1 MNMDWWIWLLIGL
14 LLALAELVTPGG
26 FYILFFGIGALLV
39 GLLGLVGMSGPAWL
53 QVLLFSVISVA
64 ALWLFREK
72 LLQVTHSKT
81 SAPVDSYVGETARA
95 SENIAVNEM
104 GKAELRGASW
114 NARNVG
120 TTPLASGA
128 RCVVEHVDGLT
139 LHVRAE
145 H

>member
-1 MNMDWWIWLLIGL
+1 MDWWIWLLIGL
-14 LLALAELVTPGG
+14 LLALAEVVTPGG

-39 GLLGLVGMSGPAWL
+39 GILGMAGLSGPAWF
-53 QVLLFSVISVA
+53 QVLLFSLISVG

-72 LLQVTHSKT
+72 LLQLTQSKT
-81 SAPVDSYVGETARA
+81 PASVDSYVGETARA
-95 SENIAVNEM
+95 CEDIAVNEM

-114 NARNVG
+114 NVRNVG
-120 TTPLASGA
+120 STPLAPGA
-128 RCVVEHVDGLT
+128 RCIVERVEGLT

>member
-1 MNMDWWIWLLIGL
+1 MDWWIWLLIGL
-14 LLALAELVTPGG
+14 LLALAEAVTPGG

-64 ALWLFREK
+64 ALWLFRGK
-72 LLQVTHSKT
+72 LLQIAQNKT

-114 NARNVG
+114 NAR
-120 TTPLASGA
+120 
-128 RCVVEHVDGLT
+128 
-139 LHVRAE
+139 
-145 H
+145 